1 MKGNLVFKILFSI
14 LFLGVFC
21 VYSYMHFSSGWFT
34 DGFAENVAA
43 LGENG
48 EQIGQDSQ
56 EQAQQEA
63 AAEPTVEPTVEP
75 TEEPGNDLPDVDL
88 ASWEMIL
95 VNKDHAVDENFA
107 PPETATLANDCVVD
121 SRIAEALTSFA
132 EGAQAE
138 GLPVY
143 LSSGYRDYSTQ
154 QYLYNRKIS
163 QGYSAEEAAKIVTPP
178 GTSEHQTGLCCDI
191 TDYYHDPKTTDLENT
206 ETFQWLLAHCQDYG
220 FILRYPEDKQDIT
233 QVMYEPWHFRYVGVE
248 AATYIMENN
257 LCLEEFVA
265 LYDQA

>member
-1 MKGNLVFKILFSI
+1 MKGNLVFKIFFSL

-21 VYSYMHFSSGWFT
+21 TYSYMHFSSGWST
-34 DGFAENVAA
+34 KSFAEAVNSLDDSSQDASQS
-43 LGENG
+43 GE
-48 EQIGQDSQ
+48 
-56 EQAQQEA
+56 AEA
-63 AAEPTVEPTVEP
+63 APESTPEPTPVP
-75 TEEPGNDLPDVDL
+75 TEEPGSDLPDVDL
-88 ASWEMIL
+88 TSWEMIL
-95 VNKDHAVDENFA
+95 VNKDNPIGEDYA
-107 PPETATLANDCVVD
+107 PPEIAELDDNGCPVD

-132 EGAQAE
+132 EGARAE
-138 GLPVY
+138 GLSVY
-143 LSSGYRDYSTQ
+143 LSSGYRPYSEQ
-154 QYLYNRKIS
+154 QYLYQTKIG
-163 QGYSAEEAAKIVTPP
+163 QVGSAEEAAKIVTPP

-191 TDYYHDPKTTDLENT
+191 TDIYRNPKTTDLENT

-265 LYDQA
+265 LYNEA

>member
-1 MKGNLVFKILFSI
+1 MKGNLVFKIFFAI
-14 LFLGVFC
+14 LFLGVFSA
-21 VYSYMHFSSGWFT
+21 YSYMHFSSGWST
-34 DGFAENVAA
+34 SSFAETVAS
-43 LGENG
+43 LDENG
-48 EQIGQDSQ
+48 QVASQ
-56 EQAQQEA
+56 GEEEA
-63 AAEPTVEPTVEP
+63 AAAPEATAEPTPVP
-75 TEEPGNDLPDVDL
+75 TEEPSSDLPDVDL
-88 ASWEMIL
+88 TSWEMVL
-95 VNKDHAVDENFA
+95 VNKDNPIGEDFV

-138 GLPVY
+138 GLSVY
-143 LSSGYRDYSTQ
+143 LSSGYRDYATQ

-191 TDYYHDPKTTDLENT
+191 TDIYRDPKTTDLENT
-206 ETFQWLLAHCQDYG
+206 DTFQWLLAHCQDYG

-265 LYDQA
+265 LYNEA

>member
-1 MKGNLVFKILFSI
+1 MKGNLVFKIFFSI
-14 LFLGVFC
+14 LFLGFFC
-21 VYSYMHFSSGWFT
+21 VYSYMHFSSGWTTNSFADTAASVDESSQPPAQT
-34 DGFAENVAA
+34 DTAA
-43 LGENG
+43 
-48 EQIGQDSQ
+48 
-56 EQAQQEA
+56 QATPQ
-63 AAEPTVEPTVEP
+63 PTVEPTPVP
-75 TEEPGNDLPDVDL
+75 TEEPGSDLPDVDL
-88 ASWEMIL
+88 TSWEMIL
-95 VNKDHAVDENFA
+95 VNKDNSVDENFA
-107 PPETATLANDCVVD
+107 PPETSTLANDCVVD

-191 TDYYHDPKTTDLENT
+191 TDYYRDPKTTDLENT
-206 ETFQWLLAHCQDYG
+206 ETFQWLLAHCQEYG

-265 LYDQA
+265 LYDEA